1 MNQGPQKTQE
11 GEAKALLK
19 KMVENSGQLKELY
32 NNAETLKDLLKRIDK
47 FAEEL
52 KGSGV
57 KTTQIRKFYDKLRSL
72 ELKLEKSKLS
82 SQKKEELNEQVRIGV
97 LSLKPLLAYAVGRND
112 KLKGLVE
119 VLNVAI
125 DKVRD
130 YDDFKKFVEF
140 FQTIVA
146 YHKYHGGD

>member
-1 MNQGPQKTQE
+1 MNQETQRKPG
-11 GEAKALLK
+11 GEA
-19 KMVENSGQLKELY
+19 NS
-32 NNAETLKDLLKRIDK
+32 LKDLLINSDSLKVIYNSADNLKKLLERIDK

-52 KGSGV
+52 KSGV

-72 ELKLEKSKLS
+72 EQKLEKSKLS

-97 LSLKPLLAYAVGRND
+97 LSLKPLLAYAVGRNE
-112 KLKGLVE
+112 KLKGLVD

-125 DKVRD
+125 DKVKD

>member
-1 MNQGPQKTQE
+1 MNQEPQRKP
-11 GEAKALLK
+11 GGVAKDSLIELLTK
-19 KMVENSGQLKELY
+19 SSQLKVIY
-32 NNAETLKDLLKRIDK
+32 NNAETLNNLIDYIDK
-47 FAEEL
+47 FAKEL
-52 KGSGV
+52 KSDV

-72 ELKLEKSKLS
+72 EQKLEKSK
-82 SQKKEELNEQVRIGV
+82 QGYKKKEELNEQVRIGV
-97 LSLKPLLAYAVGRND
+97 LSLKPLLAYAVGRNK
-112 KLKGLVE
+112 KLKDLVD

-125 DKVRD
+125 DKVKD

>member
-1 MNQGPQKTQE
+1 MNLEPQRNQG
-11 GEAKALLK
+11 GEAKASLLELLRK
-19 KMVENSGQLKELY
+19 SGQLKVIY
-32 NNAETLKDLLKRIDK
+32 NNAETLNNLIDSINK
-47 FAEEL
+47 FAKGL
-52 KGSGV
+52 KSDV

-72 ELKLEKSKLS
+72 ERKLEKSKLS

-97 LSLKPLLAYAVGRND
+97 LSLKPLLAYAVGRNE
-112 KLKGLVE
+112 KLRDLVD

-125 DKVRD
+125 DKVKD

>member
-11 GEAKALLK
+11 WEAKALEELVKSKESLK
-19 KMVENSGQLKELY
+19 VIY
-32 NNAETLKDLLKRIDK
+32 NNADSLKDLLEHIDK
-47 FAEEL
+47 FAQKL
-52 KGSGV
+52 TKNV

-72 ELKLEKSKLS
+72 EQKLEKSKLS

-97 LSLKPLLAYAVGRND
+97 LSLKPLLAYAVGRN
-112 KLKGLVE
+112 KQLRNLVD

-125 DKVRD
+125 DKVKD

>member
-1 MNQGPQKTQE
+1 MNQEPLRKPGW
-11 GEAKALLK
+11 EAKASLLELLGK
-19 KMVENSGQLKELY
+19 SGQLKELY
-32 NNAETLKDLLKRIDK
+32 NNAETLKDLLERIDK

-52 KGSGV
+52 KSGV

-72 ELKLEKSKLS
+72 EQKLEKSKLS

-97 LSLKPLLAYAVGRND
+97 LSLKPLLAYAVGRN
-112 KLKGLVE
+112 KQLRNLVD

-125 DKVRD
+125 DKVKD

>member
-1 MNQGPQKTQE
+1 MNQETQRKPG
-11 GEAKALLK
+11 GEA
-19 KMVENSGQLKELY
+19 NS
-32 NNAETLKDLLKRIDK
+32 LKDLLINSDSLKVIYNSADNLKKLLERIDK

-52 KGSGV
+52 NYRGV

-72 ELKLEKSKLS
+72 EQKLEKSKLS

-97 LSLKPLLAYAVGRND
+97 LSLKPLLAYAVGRNKQLRNLAD
-112 KLKGLVE
+112 

-125 DKVRD
+125 DKVKD